1 MRGAVG
7 GAGGR
12 TAGTG
17 TGAWSFLPGGFAS
30 WFLGFFVPLS
40 GFGSTFCSGLRLD
53 LLLDFLLDLL
63 LGLLLGLLAL
73 LGLRGVLLGPLGLL
87 GSVLCPRRL
96 LARLDGA
103 GRRASALSRVTVLT
117 GGGVDSGGVT
127 STTVAVGG
135 ATGGVSGAAS
145 STGVGF
151 LVGRGVE
158 GAGVDVAPVPDAT
171 GRRRCGRDR
180 GSDLAAD
187 EGPPI
192 PAPVT
197 LSRVGCRI
205 VPGGRCAT
213 TPGAGPSGLTTG
225 GAETIVAGPRGSCTA
240 MPTARIPAAV
250 AERGK
255 TAAASCRSNNGIDRI
270 VTAAGDVP
278 RP

>member
-1 MRGAVG
+1 
-7 GAGGR
+7 
-12 TAGTG
+12 
-17 TGAWSFLPGGFAS
+17 
-30 WFLGFFVPLS
+30 
-40 GFGSTFCSGLRLD
+40 
-53 LLLDFLLDLL
+53 
-63 LGLLLGLLAL
+63 
-73 LGLRGVLLGPLGLL
+73 
-87 GSVLCPRRL
+87 
-96 LARLDGA
+96 
-103 GRRASALSRVTVLT
+103 LSRVTVLT

-158 GAGVDVAPVPDAT
+158 GADVDVAPEPDAPVD
-171 GRRRCGRDR
+171 G
-180 GSDLAAD
+180 AAGVT
-187 EGPPI
+187 EGVNWLPTKDPI
-192 PAPVT
+192 PVPVM

-225 GAETIVAGPRGSCTA
+225 GAETIVAGPRGNCTA

-255 TAAASCRSNNGIDRI
+255 TAAASCRINNGINRI
-270 VTAAGDVP
+270 VTAAEDVP